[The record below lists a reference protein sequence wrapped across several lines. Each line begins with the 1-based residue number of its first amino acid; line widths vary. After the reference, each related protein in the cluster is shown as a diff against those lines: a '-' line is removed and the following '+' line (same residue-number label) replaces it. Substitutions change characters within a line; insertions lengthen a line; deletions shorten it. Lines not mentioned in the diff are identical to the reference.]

1 MLTVYEWEQVRK
13 AYYIEGKSI
22 RQIAR
27 ETRRARR
34 TIQRMVD
41 SDEPPS
47 YQRQVPIPTRKLG
60 PYKERIET
68 MLKQNATMPRKQRWT
83 SPRIYEV
90 IRAEGYEGAES
101 TVRHFV
107 AQVRKQL
114 KPPKLYLPLEFDP
127 GTDAQVDWG
136 EGEVIFNGRQVK
148 VQLFY
153 MKLSYSRRTF
163 MMAFPS
169 QKQESFFAGHV
180 AAFNFFEGVPQRISY
195 DNLKTAV
202 KEVLTGR
209 HRLEQEAFVQFRGHY
224 LFESHFC
231 APRAGN
237 EKGGVEHHVGY
248 YRRRFLVP
256 LPEVASFAELNAYLL
271 TQCAA
276 DDTRQVSG
284 QEAAIGVMWQ
294 LERQQLR
301 PLPSYAYDCC
311 RRTTAVLNRYSQIQ
325 VDSNRYSVPC
335 DLAQRQLIVKLY
347 PFEVHILRPSDSDP
361 IAIHPRNYER
371 GQEVIDPL
379 HYLPLLQQRPG
390 AFDHAK
396 PLRQWRSQWPS
407 VYEDLLAQL
416 QQKWPDGRGVREF
429 IAILYLHREHA
440 QPVLV
445 QAIEWALAQRC
456 AHVDG
461 IKLRLTQLA
470 LKEPAFS
477 QLDLQHHPHLQ
488 QIGQQAVSIHAYD
501 ILVGGNSCL
510 PQ

>member
-1 MLTVYEWEQVRK
+1 MLTVKEWEQIRR
-13 AYYIEGKSI
+13 AYYKEGKSI

-27 ETRRARR
+27 ETQRARR

-47 YQRQVPIPTRKLG
+47 YQRQVPPPARKLG
-60 PYKERIET
+60 PYKEQIEGF
-68 MLKQNATMPRKQRWT
+68 LKQNTSLPRKQRWT
-83 SPRIYEV
+83 SPRIYEQ
-90 IRAEGYEGAES
+90 IRGEGYEGAES

-202 KEVLTGR
+202 KEILTGR
-209 HRLEQEAFVQFRGHY
+209 QRVEQEAFIHFRGHY

-231 APRAGN
+231 SPGAGN
-237 EKGGVEHHVGY
+237 QKGGVEHHVGY
-248 YRRRFLVP
+248 YRRHFLVP
-256 LPEVASFAELNAYLL
+256 MPEVSSFAELNAYLL
-271 TQCAA
+271 AQCQAE
-276 DDTRQVSG
+276 DERQVSG
-284 QEAAIGVMWQ
+284 QESSIGQMWQ
-294 LERQQLR
+294 AERDKLR
-301 PLPSYAYDCC
+301 SLPTTAYDCC
-311 RRTTAVLNRYSQIQ
+311 RRTTSVLNRYSQIQ
-325 VDSNRYSVPC
+325 VESNRYSVPC
-335 DLAQRQLIVKLY
+335 DQAQRQLIVKLY
-347 PFEVHILRPSDSDP
+347 PFEVHIYRTNERKP
-361 IAIHPRNYER
+361 IAIHTRSYER
-371 GQEVIDPL
+371 GQEIIDPL

-390 AFDHAK
+390 AFNHAK
-396 PLRQWRSQWPS
+396 PLRQWRSQWPV
-407 VYEDLLAQL
+407 VYEELLAHL
-416 QQKWPDGRGVREF
+416 QEKWPDGRGVREF

-440 QPVLV
+440 QPILA
-445 QAIEWALAQRC
+445 QAIEWVLTYRC
-456 AHVDG
+456 AHLDG

-470 LKEPAFS
+470 LAEPSFT
-477 QLDLQHHPHLQ
+477 QVDLGHYPHLQ
-488 QIGQQAVSIHAYD
+488 QIGQQVVSTQAYD
-501 ILVGGNSCL
+501 LLMGGS
-510 PQ
+510 